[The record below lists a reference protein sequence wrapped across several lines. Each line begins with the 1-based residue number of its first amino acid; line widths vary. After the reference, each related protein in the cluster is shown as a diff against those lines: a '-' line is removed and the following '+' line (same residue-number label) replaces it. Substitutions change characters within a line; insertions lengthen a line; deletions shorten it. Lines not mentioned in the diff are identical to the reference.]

1 MFILDFSA
9 LTKRLRTNTVFNF
22 LTKPK
27 KGFINIFGD
36 YKDIV
41 TIKELCEMLNVGKN
55 TAYELIRSGAIK
67 SVKIGRQIRICK
79 EDVVAYLKRT
89 QDQF

>member
-1 MFILDFSA
+1 MFNIFS
-9 LTKRLRTNTVFNF
+9 KY
-22 LTKPK
+22 K
-27 KGFINIFGD
+27 KGFINLFGG

-41 TIKELCEMLNVGKN
+41 TVKELCEMLHVGKN
-55 TAYELIRSGAIK
+55 TAYELIRSDTIK

-79 EDVVAYLKRT
+79 KDVVAYLKRT

>member
-1 MFILDFSA
+1 MFNIFS
-9 LTKRLRTNTVFNF
+9 KY
-22 LTKPK
+22 K
-27 KGFINIFGD
+27 KGFINIFGN

-67 SVKIGRQIRICK
+67 SLKIGRQIRICK
-79 EDVVAYLKRT
+79 KDVVAYLKRI